1 MVVQTKKVLR
11 ALIAYNL
18 NFQGTKIPAEL
29 ISKIMLMQK
38 AIEGDISSPE
48 QTSADLA
55 AKLKRPHAN
64 PEALAADLLSLLK
77 KNGLGPESLEKSIL
91 LQRVVAAAG
100 LTAKDLEQVLGLQG
114 RMLAAGRSVDD
125 VALAFMGFMA
135 KTGVEGKGLAQVL
148 LAALDQGRVKEED
161 LLASTTIFD
170 AIKVLILQP

>member
-1 MVVQTKKVLR
+1 
-11 ALIAYNL
+11 
-18 NFQGTKIPAEL
+18 
-29 ISKIMLMQK
+29 MLMQK

-100 LTAKDLEQVLGLQG
+100 LTAKDLEQVLGLW
-114 RMLAAGRSVDD
+114 RSVCC
-125 VALAFMGFMA
+125 LARIA
-135 KTGVEGKGLAQVL
+135 
-148 LAALDQGRVKEED
+148 
-161 LLASTTIFD
+161 
-170 AIKVLILQP
+170 